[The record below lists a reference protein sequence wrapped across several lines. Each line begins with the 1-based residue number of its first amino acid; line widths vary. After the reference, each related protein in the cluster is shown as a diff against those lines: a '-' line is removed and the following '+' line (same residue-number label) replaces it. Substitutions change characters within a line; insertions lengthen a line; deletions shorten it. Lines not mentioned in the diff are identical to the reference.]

1 MVVVW
6 IFSTSPLFTFD
17 SSTLHRCLLA
27 FAGVLYILL
36 FTFTFSTSTSF
47 AALRVPRY
55 AAALRGMMRRHDLYI
70 RPYLHH
76 STKAHMTGNELK
88 SYSCQEITGL
98 ASGVLLLLLFFFLCK
113 ICILF
118 FAGFRPASPLSSYD
132 GVHFRGFGEV

>member
-98 ASGVLLLLLFFFLCK
+98 ASGVLLLLLFFFSLQNLHSVLCW
-113 ICILF
+113 L
-118 FAGFRPASPLSSYD
+118 
-132 GVHFRGFGEV
+132 